1 MFVSCLCIDRDDS
14 LLYVGTRAGEVL
26 EVQLKTG
33 KFTRNGPVGKIFKGG
48 VNCINGA
55 FNHIFVGCQVGTLA
69 KMDKKTFLFQE
80 EVQIGQGPINALA
93 NSSE

>member
-14 LLYVGTRAGEVL
+14 LLYVGTRGGEVL

>member
-14 LLYVGTRAGEVL
+14 LLYAGTRGGEVL
-26 EVQLKTG
+26 EVQLRTG